1 MDRACDVCG
10 ITYTA
15 KRASSRYCSPRCK
28 TRAHRAS
35 DAVKAQPTSKAQPRP
50 EAPVVPI
57 PTPEPAE
64 ALAVSVAESTRRAL
78 VELGRLESPLGQATM
93 VLARRLDNPGSD
105 TGAGLASLAK
115 QYQATFAVATE
126 GAKVEED
133 PLDELRARRDRKKQA
148 L

>member
-10 ITYTA
+10 TAYTA

-28 TRAHRAS
+28 TRAHRAP
-35 DAVKAQPTSKAQPRP
+35 DTVKAQPKAQ
-50 EAPVVPI
+50 APVVPI
-57 PTPEPAE
+57 PTPEPTD

-78 VELGRLESPLGQATM
+78 VDLGRLESPLGQATM

-126 GAKVEED
+126 GAKTEED